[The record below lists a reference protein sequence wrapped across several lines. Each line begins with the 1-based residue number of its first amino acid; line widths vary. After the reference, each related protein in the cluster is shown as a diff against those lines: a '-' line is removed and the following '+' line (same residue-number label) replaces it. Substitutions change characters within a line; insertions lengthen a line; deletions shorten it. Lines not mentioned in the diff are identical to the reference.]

1 MAIIKDFIEF
11 LECMK
16 RELDECGSMTLGLED
31 QIGGL
36 ANDHEGYYYLLK
48 QRACDDLT
56 G

>member
-11 LECMK
+11 LECMNK
-16 RELDECGSMTLGLED
+16 ELDECGSLTLGLAD
-31 QIGGL
+31 QLSAI

-48 QRACDDLT
+48 QRACDDLS